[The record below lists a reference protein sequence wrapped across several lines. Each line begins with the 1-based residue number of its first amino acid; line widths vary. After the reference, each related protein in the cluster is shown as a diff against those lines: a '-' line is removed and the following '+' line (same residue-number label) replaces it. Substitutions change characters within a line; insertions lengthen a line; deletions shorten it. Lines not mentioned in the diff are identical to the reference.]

1 MKNISSKL
9 LIIAS
14 LFISN
19 ITFVSA
25 ETTDSQVK
33 QKKHANIS
41 LGTGSFASNI
51 KNPTP
56 PEKSKDKVDTRSEEE
71 KAKALEA
78 HNNLYNSFDIIQF
91 R

>member
-1 MKNISSKL
+1 M
-9 LIIAS
+9 IIAS

-19 ITFVSA
+19 VTFVSA

-51 KNPTP
+51 KDPTS
-56 PEKSKDKVDTRSEEE
+56 PEKSKDKVDTRSEEQ
-71 KAKALEA
+71 KARDLEA
-78 HNNLYNSFDIIQF
+78 HNRLYSPFSTIKF